1 VPVWQTGPLP
11 HTSQLQGDEPLSDL
25 TQVPGHNLTR
35 PSTLN
40 MDCKGTLPSLWTVG
54 ERGKQVQGQ
63 EQMSNYPWVFFNAN
77 NQEKKAVIYSQALYQ
92 RDNINVV

>member
-1 VPVWQTGPLP
+1 M
-11 HTSQLQGDEPLSDL
+11 SLSHDL
-25 TQVPGHNLTR
+25 TQVPGHNLTKLGSWTR

-63 EQMSNYPWVFFNAN
+63 EQMNNYPWVFFNAN